1 MKLRDLEYFCYLYQV
16 GTFTGVANHFH
27 VEQPTVTLAIKRL
40 EASLNAKLAFRNRSK
55 GVIQITPAG
64 EILYRHATSMLRD
77 AELAGLEISK
87 HNSKKIRFGLPPI
100 IGSLYFPLVI
110 DQIIE
115 EHLLDDL
122 EVDENGSQQLLL
134 DLLGGKID
142 IALLGSPMPIQN
154 TAIQT
159 TMLTSREFMV
169 ISSKDHWLANQ
180 EQVAFSDLQNERFIT
195 LNGKFIHANVLKV
208 YSQQA
213 HFKPHIVFE
222 TESISTMKRLVE
234 KNAGIGLLVKDAVS
248 QNDQLSQTT
257 LENPLPERFNISI
270 ATRKGYLADDHE
282 QRFIDQ
288 LTKLQSQIN

>member
-87 HNSKKIRFGLPPI
+87 YNSKKIRFGLPPI

-159 TMLTSREFMV
+159 TMLTSREFVV

-213 HFKPHIVFE
+213 QFKPHIVFE